1 MYKYRITLTDGSLLM
16 TTSDYSMLY
25 TTAQEL
31 KEGIRLFLHIGD
43 VIIRKV
49 EIKSI
54 EEVKIKKE
62 VRASTFF
69 AIWDRTLQIF

>member
-1 MYKYRITLTDGSLLM
+1 MFKYRITLTDGSLLM
-16 TTSDYSMLY
+16 TTSDYSVLY

-31 KEGIRLFLHIGD
+31 KEGISLFLRIGD
-43 VIIRKV
+43 LIVRKA

-62 VRASTFF
+62 VNENE
-69 AIWDRTLQIF
+69 